1 MSTVSSQEFNR
12 DSTAVKRAAAKG
24 PVVITD
30 RGRPSHVLMTY
41 EQFTAYESGNSIG
54 DRIADVDAADLDLP
68 LPARRRPSPS
78 VDLDD

>member
-1 MSTVSSQEFNR
+1 MATVTSQEFNR
-12 DSTAVKRAAAKG
+12 DSAAAKRAAATG

-41 EQFTAYESGNSIG
+41 EQFTSYASGGSIG
-54 DRIADVDAADLDLP
+54 DLIGDAGAAGIDLP
-68 LPARRRPSPS
+68 LPARRRPRRG

>member
-12 DSTAVKRAAAKG
+12 DSTAAKRAAAKG

-41 EQFTAYESGNSIG
+41 DQFTAHEPRRSIG
-54 DRIADVDAADLDLP
+54 DLIGDVDVVDIDLP
-68 LPARRRPSPS
+68 LPARRRLRRP
-78 VDLDD
+78 VDLGD

>member
-1 MSTVSSQEFNR
+1 MSTMSSQEFNR
-12 DSTAVKRAAAKG
+12 DSTAAKRAASTG

-41 EQFTAYESGNSIG
+41 EQFTAYEPRRSIG
-54 DRIADVDAADLDLP
+54 DLIGDVDVADIDLP
-68 LPARRRPSPS
+68 LPARRSPRRR